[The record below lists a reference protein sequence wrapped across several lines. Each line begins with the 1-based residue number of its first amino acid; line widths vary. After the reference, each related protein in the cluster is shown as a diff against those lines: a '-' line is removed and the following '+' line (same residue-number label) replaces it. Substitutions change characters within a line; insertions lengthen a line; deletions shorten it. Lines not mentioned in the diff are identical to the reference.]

1 MSSTRET
8 PKKLAA
14 VLEPKNSSC
23 SGDCCRLCRCLFRVQ
38 KGDKFQHISTENL
51 FKIPGKKGVEKRPLH
66 ELLSEDLGLHLSSN
80 PNYSSRVCAKCALKI
95 RNAVELV
102 RFLKANLNPVANIG
116 ETSVEC
122 ETQQR
127 WKRMSKSP
135 SSAEKP
141 KSARIP
147 TAEQESQAPVKN
159 CRGLRVK
166 KSFSFQRSRDEPDHT
181 VDIIRANINFQKEA
195 ERLCKIESE
204 KHVQTEV
211 KVMLCG
217 NGEVKLRTPSDKIT
231 KSLIKNAVLRKWK
244 NVSNIVI
251 NHKDIE
257 PFLRTALSCKVSG
270 EFKQYCEGTNSILK
284 GTSPEELAAYSN
296 RFVAQET
303 KVMCPFWHASLLGAC
318 GVHKCQEKK
327 QKASNAIALATSVTA
342 RARNQR
348 MSALVSRI
356 SVILLHSGAKTQ
368 DFTRLN
374 RLGISLSHKQSIR
387 LQTSMGNN
395 FDGKVLQ
402 WKKKREDLLAARS
415 LCKEIMEQQIPMLG
429 EDDMELEIWCDL
441 SEETTQHYE
450 AFSANAHRALM
461 DVVESCT
468 TVDDHDVA
476 RISDTTMQI
485 VHAKLEEQEP
495 ASYR

>member
-1 MSSTRET
+1 MSSTKET

-14 VLEPKNSSC
+14 VLEQKNSSS
-23 SGDCCRLCRCLFRVQ
+23 SGDCCRLCECLFKVQ

-51 FKIPGKKGVEKRPLH
+51 FKLPGKKGVEKRPLDK
-66 ELLSEDLGLHLSSN
+66 LLSEDLGLHVSNN
-80 PNYSSRVCAKCALKI
+80 PNYSLRVCAKCALKI
-95 RNAVELV
+95 RNAAELV
-102 RFLKANLNPVANIG
+102 RFLKAKLNPVVANVE

-147 TAEQESQAPVKN
+147 TAEPESKAPAEKR
-159 CRGLRVK
+159 RGLRVK
-166 KSFSFQRSRDEPDHT
+166 KSFSFQSNEQG
-181 VDIIRANINFQKEA
+181 DITPANVNFQKEA
-195 ERLCKIESE
+195 ERLCKIGSE
-204 KHVQTEV
+204 NPGQSEV
-211 KVMLCG
+211 KVMLCTG

-231 KSLIKNAVLRKWK
+231 RSLIKNTVLRKWK
-244 NVSNIVI
+244 NVANIVI

-257 PFLRTALSCKVSG
+257 PFLRIALSYKVSA
-270 EFKQYCEGTNSILK
+270 EFKHYCEGTNSILK

-303 KVMCPFWHASLLGAC
+303 KVMCPFWHASVLGAC
-318 GVHKCQEKK
+318 GVHKCQEKE
-327 QKASNAIALATSVTA
+327 QKANNAIALATSVTA
-342 RARNQR
+342 RSRNQR

-368 DFTRLN
+368 DFARLN
-374 RLGISLSHKQSIR
+374 RLGISLSHNQSIR
-387 LQTSMGNN
+387 LKTSMGKY
-395 FDGKVLQ
+395 FDGKVLH
-402 WKKKREDLLAARS
+402 WKKRREDLLAARS
-415 LCKEIMEQQIPMLG
+415 LCKEIMEKQIPMLD
-429 EDDMELEIWCDL
+429 EDDMELEVWCDL

-450 AFSANAHRALM
+450 TYSANAHRALV
-461 DVVESCT
+461 DVVESCKT
-468 TVDDHDVA
+468 ADDNDVA
-476 RISDTTMQI
+476 RISDTTMLT
-485 VHAKLEEQEP
+485 VHAKLEDQEP